1 MRMSDAMARL
11 RDQLRYEPTE
21 KRIRAELGGHLVV
34 DTTRALLVWEP
45 RRICPQYA
53 VPEEDLWA
61 SLKSDTARE
70 AGEGVLH
77 PGIPFAEHSSP
88 GESLTLT
95 ANGETRTAAAFR
107 PADPDLTGHVV
118 LDFAAFDTWFEEDE
132 PIRSHPRDPYHR
144 VDTRA
149 ASRHVRIAYQ
159 GRLLADTTSPTLVYE
174 TSLPTRFY
182 IPREDLAGDLAGL
195 TPSDTK
201 TYCPYKGEA
210 TYFSIAGRK
219 DAAWTYEHPLPDAA
233 PLKGLIAFYDEVMEV
248 TVDGTTR
255 THPDTPVTR
264 ALREE
269 FLTE

>member
-1 MRMSDAMARL
+1 MSDAMAGL
-11 RDQLRYEPTE
+11 RDQLRHEPTE
-21 KRIRAELGGHLVV
+21 KRIRAELGGRLVV
-34 DTTRALLVWEP
+34 DTTRAVLVWEP

-53 VPEEDLWA
+53 VPAEDLWA
-61 SLKSDTARE
+61 SLESDTARE
-70 AGEGVLH
+70 AGAGVLH
-77 PGIPFAEHSSP
+77 PGIPFAEHSTP
-88 GESLTLT
+88 GESFTLT
-95 ANGETRTAAAFR
+95 ANGETRAAAAFR
-107 PADPDLTGHVV
+107 PADPDLAGHVV

-144 VDTRA
+144 VDMRA

-182 IPREDLAGDLAGL
+182 VPREDLVGDL
-195 TPSDTK
+195 TPSDT
-201 TYCPYKGEA
+201 TTFCPYKGEA
-210 TYFSIAGRK
+210 TYFSIAGRR

-233 PLKGLIAFYDEVMEV
+233 PLKDLVAFYDEVMDV

-264 ALREE
+264 ALRAE